1 MTNVTAPCVC
11 VCVCVCARVCV
22 YACVQAKA
30 IQLQTDQFSV
40 ENDLLTPTYKL
51 RRPTFRRMFSES
63 VNEMYGSLSLSQ
75 VNAVRSE

>member
-1 MTNVTAPCVC
+1 VKEAIKNDMMK
-11 VCVCVCARVCV
+11 
-22 YACVQAKA
+22 YAKQEGLQSFEQAKI

-63 VNEMYGSLSLSQ
+63 VNEMYGSLTLSQ

>member
-1 MTNVTAPCVC
+1 MCVC
-11 VCVCVCARVCV
+11 VCVCVC
-22 YACVQAKA
+22 VQAKI

-63 VNEMYGSLSLSQ
+63 VNEMYGSLTLSQ